1 MKQAVYSS
9 RTADKFVV
17 RLPDGMREKVAEM
30 ARGHHRSMNSEIIA
44 RLEASL
50 MAEGI
55 IDVEEGVLE
64 ALPPEGWMPGNG
76 QFVYKIAG
84 GQKIYGTI
92 KAIYINEVGEMTA
105 KVNNDLLGN
114 FTESLKKLRPVILK

>member
-1 MKQAVYSS
+1 
-9 RTADKFVV
+9 
-17 RLPDGMREKVAEM
+17 
-30 ARGHHRSMNSEIIA
+30 
-44 RLEASL
+44 
-50 MAEGI
+50 
-55 IDVEEGVLE
+55 
-64 ALPPEGWMPGNG
+64 MPGNG